1 MLGLETFLYVCLHF
15 AVYLGV
21 DQFFDLPAIW
31 KDIVKRKFITVGFA
45 ALVLMV
51 PLALTST
58 TDSIRKLGYQRWMR
72 LHQLVYVAAGLAAL
86 HFFWRVKIDIQQP
99 LMYAVIIGALL
110 AVRLGFWLRKR
121 KT

>member
-1 MLGLETFLYVCLHF
+1 MARTTSRSAPFPEWVPFVPHRWEPYPWLKPGIFVGGL
-15 AVYLGV
+15 
-21 DQFFDLPAIW
+21 
-31 KDIVKRKFITVGFA
+31 
-45 ALVLMV
+45 V
-51 PLALTST
+51 PLTST
-58 TDSIRKLGYQRWMR
+58 TDSIRKLGYQRWVR

-99 LMYAVIIGALL
+99 LVYAVIIGALL